1 MITRAIVVATFGA
14 VLVGCM
20 GTTGGDVVR
29 FDAAVAGPADVTDHA
44 LAFTSGRG
52 LPIRLTKATLSLGA
66 VYLNRTKPIPVAQEK
81 TCILP
86 GTYVGEV
93 LGGAS
98 VDLLSGVPVSFPA
111 GGSGTNEAA
120 VTGEIWL
127 TRGDVNA
134 VDDRSLVAVVEGEVV
149 FGGNARPFRGSI
161 SFGANRRSG
170 AVDPARPG
178 ADAPCKERIVS
189 PIPTALTLQNGGRLV
204 LRVDPRAWFATVPF
218 DDLIETSGVLTFDDA
233 NTNISSMNLADGLR
247 AAQGVYAFE
256 WTDAPR

>member
-1 MITRAIVVATFGA
+1 MSTRAIAIATLGA

-20 GTTGGDVVR
+20 GTTGGDIVR
-29 FDAAVAGPADVTDHA
+29 FDADVAGPADVTDHA
-44 LAFTSGRG
+44 LVFTSGRG
-52 LPIRLTKATLSLGA
+52 LPIRLTKATLSVGA

-111 GGSGTNEAA
+111 GGSGTNESA
-120 VTGEIWL
+120 VTGELWL
-127 TRGDVNA
+127 TGGDINA
-134 VDDRSLVAVVEGEVV
+134 VDDRSMVAEVEGTVSL
-149 FGGNARPFRGSI
+149 AATSRPFRGRV
-161 SFGANRRSG
+161 SFGSNRRSS

-189 PIPTALTLQNGGRLV
+189 PIPIALTLQNAGRLTI
-204 LRVDPRAWFATVPF
+204 RVDPRAWFATVPF

-233 NTNISSMNLADGLR
+233 NTNVSSINLADGLR

-256 WTDAPR
+256 WHQPLQ